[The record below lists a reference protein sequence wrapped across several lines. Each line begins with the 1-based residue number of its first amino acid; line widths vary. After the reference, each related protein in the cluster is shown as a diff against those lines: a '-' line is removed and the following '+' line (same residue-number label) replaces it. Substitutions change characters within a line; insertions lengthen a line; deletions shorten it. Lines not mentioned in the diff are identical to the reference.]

1 MSVISPKEYINLII
15 TFLKDDSKIPKTEIT
30 KETKELEID
39 IFSENMFEQLYNNL
53 LYFYGLNQKRN
64 IKNEMQKYFFSEIV
78 NILDII
84 HETNSNIFLDDNFVK
99 GTLIYIIYSLKT
111 PITITSEIVLKT
123 FLGFKDILEQIEYK
137 KIVDELSYFEKEI
150 IKTIKQ
156 LIIIYYKDSDVYLDI
171 SKKNNLVEIAKYL
184 QKKLKKIP
192 IFFHGFVDYN
202 RRPNGIKFLIMKI
215 YMYFQ
220 KINPYTNDDKNSTLY
235 QGYSLYGIT
244 SYENI
249 PEIDLEEFRNIQTK
263 RIKNNDV
270 KSILI
275 LSIKFLQEKDYKNF
289 LKKLEKE
296 NFEFSNNTSKVLDI
310 FDDTEKYYK
319 DLYNQQKYYFSLYNG
334 KNNCKTCEIYNN
346 YYSRVLWLN
355 FSRILLLNLS
365 ENDIYKDN
373 IKIIF
378 YFIVNLFNQDID
390 SSSLEFRV
398 DTIPK
403 LFSQTITST
412 EILGYPEIYQIIDKD
427 YSKYY
432 PKFDKENNFTQTF
445 INMINKKTLNMLN
458 ITNQMT
464 IGNQTEISNISKH
477 NLILPFPLLQD
488 YLLNLRKDININSFT
503 KKNLYNF
510 YKYCFLDF
518 EELEQEN
525 FIGNINNTESPTEL
539 FNINDIK
546 GIINDINFIDLVKNI
561 MKSPVMKEAYNRIFY
576 YYSTNGEFDMFEEE
590 LPDIKISEKTN
601 LINNK
606 TILTYYN
613 EFCSKL
619 NDLNYDKL
627 FVVMNLPESI
637 KGFTFRFLKIVI
649 NSKGVKLK
657 PNSKNIE
664 NITILLTAYLVF
676 LAIHELNH
684 FMKRY
689 LNQNKSFKVCKTPEI
704 KEYKE
709 GGEQLIKLLF
719 GHILIENSLNI
730 KQAEYIL
737 DINNWTKKS
746 VREFRNGFL
755 EIKKNIDSE
764 KCIVFLSSE
773 EKSICDHSK
782 LFG

>member
-1 MSVISPKEYINLII
+1 M
-15 TFLKDDSKIPKTEIT
+15 
-30 KETKELEID
+30 
-39 IFSENMFEQLYNNL
+39 
-53 LYFYGLNQKRN
+53 
-64 IKNEMQKYFFSEIV
+64 
-78 NILDII
+78 
-84 HETNSNIFLDDNFVK
+84 
-99 GTLIYIIYSLKT
+99 
-111 PITITSEIVLKT
+111 
-123 FLGFKDILEQIEYK
+123 
-137 KIVDELSYFEKEI
+137 
-150 IKTIKQ
+150 
-156 LIIIYYKDSDVYLDI
+156 
-171 SKKNNLVEIAKYL
+171 
-184 QKKLKKIP
+184 
-192 IFFHGFVDYN
+192 
-202 RRPNGIKFLIMKI
+202 
-215 YMYFQ
+215 
-220 KINPYTNDDKNSTLY
+220 
-235 QGYSLYGIT
+235 
-244 SYENI
+244 
-249 PEIDLEEFRNIQTK
+249 
-263 RIKNNDV
+263 
-270 KSILI
+270 
-275 LSIKFLQEKDYKNF
+275 
-289 LKKLEKE
+289 
-296 NFEFSNNTSKVLDI
+296 
-310 FDDTEKYYK
+310 
-319 DLYNQQKYYFSLYNG
+319 
-334 KNNCKTCEIYNN
+334 
-346 YYSRVLWLN
+346 
-355 FSRILLLNLS
+355 
-365 ENDIYKDN
+365 
-373 IKIIF
+373 
-378 YFIVNLFNQDID
+378 
-390 SSSLEFRV
+390 
-398 DTIPK
+398 
-403 LFSQTITST
+403 
-412 EILGYPEIYQIIDKD
+412 
-427 YSKYY
+427 
-432 PKFDKENNFTQTF
+432 
-445 INMINKKTLNMLN
+445 
-458 ITNQMT
+458 
-464 IGNQTEISNISKH
+464 
-477 NLILPFPLLQD
+477 
-488 YLLNLRKDININSFT
+488 
-503 KKNLYNF
+503 
-510 YKYCFLDF
+510 DF

-737 DINNWTKKS
+737 DINNWMKKS
-746 VREFRNGFL
+746 LREFRNDFL